1 MIMNNFVGIFCYE
14 NFTCG
19 TGNDEDKNQ
28 KLKNS
33 RQKRCWKLLKLSS
46 VENEI

>member
-1 MIMNNFVGIFCYE
+1 MMLKSFKLFNFMIMNNFVGIFCYE

-33 RQKRCWKLLKLSS
+33 RQKRC
-46 VENEI
+46 